1 MYFNPYGGLAAEMA
15 AALVNL
21 GPDASPDDLYE
32 LLVTHDY
39 LPRQRPTPQQTG
51 RLLDWA
57 ARLRPMFDETD
68 LDRQVDRVNELLA
81 ESAARPYV
89 SQHHGRTPHLHFA
102 DEQRPL
108 EERLRAYTAA
118 GLATAIC
125 QDATRLGSCA
135 RDGCEVVYVDS
146 SRNGRRRFC
155 STRCANRVYVA
166 DHRRRHAAEGRDGG
180 TRHEGRTTEQVT

>member
-1 MYFNPYGGLAAEMA
+1 MHFNPYGGRAAEMA

-21 GPDASPDDLYE
+21 GPDATPDDLHA
-32 LLVTHDY
+32 LLAAHDY
-39 LPRQRPTPQQTG
+39 LPRQRPTPRQTG
-51 RLLDWA
+51 LLLDWA
-57 ARLRPMFDETD
+57 ARLRPLFDEVD
-68 LDRQVDRVNELLA
+68 LDRQVDLVNELLA

-89 SQHHGRTPHLHFA
+89 SRHHGRAPHLHVA
-102 DEQRPL
+102 DERRPL

-118 GLATAIC
+118 GLATALC

-135 RDGCEVVYVDS
+135 RDGCAVVFVDG

-166 DHRRRHAAEGRDGG
+166 DHRRRRAAEEDR
-180 TRHEGRTTEQVT
+180 TRSPAESV